1 MSVRTVLVTGGGSGI
16 GAGIAVELAAAGY
29 QMAVVD
35 RDADAAGRVAEQ
47 VEAVGGNAVP
57 VTADVSDVDAV
68 ASAVAQVR
76 DRFETV
82 DVLVNNAGFA
92 RDNHVLDMSIEDLG
106 LRTVHALAGQL
117 SDTQGPWPR

>member
-47 VEAVGGNAVP
+47 VEAACGE
-57 VTADVSDVDAV
+57 D
-68 ASAVAQVR
+68 VR
-76 DRFETV
+76 DGGRP
-82 DVLVNNAGFA
+82 G
-92 RDNHVLDMSIEDLG
+92 
-106 LRTVHALAGQL
+106 
-117 SDTQGPWPR
+117 